1 MEKQQKEKGW
11 TKKKYKAIH
20 ISWIDKR
27 NNINIKYDEYKCK
40 NIMMYINVGKPFKC
54 MKIALDDNKI
64 KP

>member
-1 MEKQQKEKGW
+1 MKKAAEKRAEREKN
-11 TKKKYKAIH
+11 KAIH

-40 NIMMYINVGKPFKC
+40 NITMYINVGKPFKC